1 MKYIAEILLFTK
13 AQIGITV
20 VIAVV
25 LAGLVAGDFVLLYLM
40 NKKRHSELTEEVNT
54 LREHSEDLR
63 VRLTE
68 TQKVSNTLRVRL
80 SETEQVSED
89 LRVRLNETQASAA
102 VKQPRLLIRAKEDD
116 DDDDNVMHYNR
127 SFRARYIQSKDDLK
141 DWYSDIK
148 NLILSFGGMKA
159 NMSWKWESFRMK
171 RRTLVK
177 LMIRGKALCV
187 YMAQESLD
195 VENVKVRLEDASGMA
210 SMKETPILARIKNE
224 KTLQRVLAILNVM
237 LGRFGLVRVDREDV
251 DYYQPYCGTLALIK
265 KGLIKRVVRDA
276 TTMPGRKK
284 DAPASE
290 SEEKQDKDKP
300 TVKEEAG
307 FEPAERK
314 ATEASNAESEPS
326 HVETPVKVAAAVNET
341 PHVKE
346 E

>member
-1 MKYIAEILLFTK
+1 MKSVIDIFSFTN

-20 VIAVV
+20 AIAVV
-25 LAGLVAGDFVLLYLM
+25 LLGLVIGDFVLLHLM
-40 NKKRHSELTEEVNT
+40 NKKRHNELTEQVNS

-80 SETEQVSED
+80 SETEQASED
-89 LRVRLNETQASAA
+89 LRVRLTETQATAS

-148 NLILSFGGMKA
+148 NLILSYADMKA
-159 NMSWKWESFRMK
+159 NTSWKWESFRMR

-187 YMAQESLD
+187 YMAQEALD

-210 SMKETPILARIKNE
+210 SMKETPILARVKND

-237 LGRFGLVRVDREDV
+237 LRRFGLSRSEREDV
-251 DYYQPYCGTLALIK
+251 DYYIPYSGTLALIK
-265 KGLIKRVVRDA
+265 KGLVKRVVRDA
-276 TTMPGRKK
+276 TSMPKGKKSVQPQVAVSDNAEK
-284 DAPASE
+284 DA
-290 SEEKQDKDKP
+290 P
-300 TVKEEAG
+300 TVKEESD
-307 FEPAERK
+307 FEPAAQK
-314 ATEASNAESEPS
+314 ATEARSAEPS
-326 HVETPVKVAAAVNET
+326 HVETPVKTAAVVNGA